1 MVRLPQHILEANKRI
16 NQVRAELAAKDGYGR
31 MIPDEE
37 VAALLG
43 ISAAKVAFYTKVCA
57 MCLPCL
63 YWTLLGTCQK
73 RCWLVRTLFREVVL
87 RVLITCRRSLPC
99 SSTSGLG

>member
-1 MVRLPQHILEANKRI
+1 MSDQSRVVRLPQHILEANKRI

-43 ISAAKVAFYTKVCA
+43 ISPAKVAFYTKVCA
-57 MCLPCL
+57 LSVL
-63 YWTLLGTCQK
+63 EAFIVTGGATWSEA
-73 RCWLVRTLFREVVL
+73 VRGAVPHFSISAVA
-87 RVLITCRRSLPC
+87 
-99 SSTSGLG
+99 